1 MNTALRRVAQ
11 FAAAATIAASL
22 AGCGVNR
29 IPTLDESVNREVGD
43 LQSAY
48 QRRADLIPNLVRTV
62 EAAGVQE
69 RTTLREVTE
78 ARSRAT
84 SIQLTPEVLND
95 PQAMANF
102 EAAQGQLTGALSR
115 LLVVSENYPQLQAN
129 QNFVDLQRQIEGTEN
144 RINVARQDYNA
155 AVQALN
161 TEMRT
166 FPGSIW
172 ASTVHSGVERRTP
185 FQARAGSQEAPTVE
199 FNNITGPGAAA
210 PAR

>member
-1 MNTALRRVAQ
+1 LRSVARLAAVTAM
-11 FAAAATIAASL
+11 AAALAGPL
-22 AGCGVNR
+22 AGCGINR
-29 IPTLDESVNREVGD
+29 IPTLDEQAEAELNN
-43 LQSAY
+43 LNSAY

-95 PQAMANF
+95 PQAMARF
-102 EAAQGQLTGALSR
+102 EAAQTQLTGALSR

-129 QNFVDLQRQIEGTEN
+129 QNFRDLQQQIESTEN
-144 RINVARQDYNA
+144 RINVSRRDYNE
-155 AVQALN
+155 AVRQLN

-172 ASTVHSGVERRTP
+172 ATTVHSGVERREG
-185 FQARAGSQEAPTVE
+185 FQAQAGAERAPTVE
-199 FNNITGPGAAA
+199 FNTITGSGAA

>member
-1 MNTALRRVAQ
+1 MNTVLHRAARLTAVAALAV
-11 FAAAATIAASL
+11 SL

-29 IPTLDESVNREVGD
+29 IPTLDENVNREVGD

-69 RTTLREVTE
+69 RTTLREVTD

-95 PQAMANF
+95 PQARANF
-102 EAAQGQLTGALSR
+102 EAAQAQLSGALSR
-115 LLVVSENYPQLQAN
+115 LLVVSENYPQLQTN
-129 QNFVDLQRQIEGTEN
+129 QNFRDLQQQIESTEN
-144 RINVARQDYNA
+144 RINIARQDYNA

-172 ASTVHSGVERRTP
+172 ASTVHSGVERREP
-185 FQARAGSQEAPTVE
+185 FEAQAGSERAPTVE
-199 FNNITGPGAAA
+199 FNNITGPGAA